1 MEPGRIFSTRP
12 VNFKSTPV
20 DRPVDW
26 FFTEGFCSLFN
37 ACNKK
42 FSKTAGEGMG
52 EVIKFVTP
60 YGSQKNAL
68 KNFCV
73 FYKNNSILRP
83 FLINFWFEIPVLS
96 SAKHA
101 QNKHKKNRKA
111 QARTVVETDLSE
123 TKTEIE
129 TVNFFQDQDR
139 DQDRSRSQFWLR
151 DRDRQSSRPRPRQKK
166 RRHQ

>member
-83 FLINFWFEIPVLS
+83 FSINFRFEIPVLS

-111 QARTVVETDLSE
+111 QAKLLDAHSNDIMR
-123 TKTEIE
+123 KA
-129 TVNFFQDQDR
+129 
-139 DQDRSRSQFWLR
+139 
-151 DRDRQSSRPRPRQKK
+151 KK
-166 RRHQ
+166 RIFLAIGGRYFAICRAAITKLL